1 MIRLVSAVIS
11 IGVFTMIAC
20 NNPASNDDTP
30 VLEFQYSSILG
41 SSDIQKDMSGSGSG
55 DKNIFT
61 VTVSKADGLW
71 SGWEE
76 IGYYH
81 TVTAAGSFSFS
92 AIFKGLTG
100 EDAMSQGGLMV
111 RESLKGISAYA
122 ALRMIDGKYD
132 PVARV
137 TGSSSAVSSGSNAPY
152 KEGDL
157 LFIYCAEQGST
168 GTTRNLNVEVGA
180 KRDGQVIISKTY
192 TVSTSSDTLYI
203 GIFGADHSSSTGSFS
218 VGEISITS
226 IK

>member
-1 MIRLVSAVIS
+1 MIRLVYAVIS
-11 IGVFTMIAC
+11 TGVFTMIAC
-20 NNPASNDDTP
+20 NNPASNDAAP
-30 VLEFQYSSILG
+30 VMELQYSSILG
-41 SSDIQKDMSGSGSG
+41 SSDIQEDLSGSGSG
-55 DKNIFT
+55 EKDIYT

-71 SGWEE
+71 GGWEE

-81 TVTAAGSFSFS
+81 TVTTAGSFSFS

-122 ALRMIDGKYD
+122 ALRMIDGIYD

-137 TGSSSAVSSGSNAPY
+137 TGSSSAVSAGSNVQY

-157 LFIYCAEQGST
+157 LFIYCAEQA
-168 GTTRNLNVEVGA
+168 GTTRNFNVEVGA

-192 TVSTSSDTLYI
+192 AVSTSSDTLYI